1 MYECDLNWV
10 KSLDCKID
18 DSMWGSWDQ
27 DSGYGGGGSDNEN
40 DDNNYIWIMV
50 VVEPKN
56 EL

>member
-18 DSMWGSWDQ
+18 DSMGGSWDQ
-27 DSGYGGGGSDNEN
+27 DSGSGGGGSDNEN